1 MVCFTAPGDFMEGSG
16 SLTVTED
23 GSVECVSITIVNDIE
38 DEEDME
44 CFAFSI
50 STTAS
55 GSVSLDISLA
65 TICILDNDGKLS
77 GPECYIGYVGTVV
90 M

>member
-1 MVCFTAPGDFMEGSG
+1 MFVSPAPGDFTEASG

-23 GSVECVSITIVNDIE
+23 GSLECVSITVANDIE

-50 STTAS
+50 STTTTS
-55 GSVSLDISLA
+55 GSVALDISLA
-65 TICILDNDGKLS
+65 TICIIDNDGN
-77 GPECYIGYVGTVV
+77 GVFR
-90 M
+90 